1 MYINAIG
8 HYVPTNRVSNEYFK
22 DLNGLDADWILQR
35 TGIET
40 RSRCSEDETVDTM
53 AFEAVENALP
63 RLPYPIQDVDLIV
76 AAHYCAYD
84 TVGTAAHRVQRK
96 FKIEGAK
103 VVFASSAC
111 SSFVNGLEIIEGY
124 FAMGKAKRALLICS
138 EHNSYY
144 SDDHNP
150 KAGHLWGD
158 AAVAYFLSA
167 EMMSNTDLEILSIY
181 TEGLGQIG
189 AGPDGVMLRP
199 KEEGIA
205 MPNGRDV
212 FMYAVKYMQHALEKN
227 LEDTKLT
234 KDDITYFIPHQ
245 ANMRI
250 IKQLAHMM
258 DMPLERIFS
267 NIKELG
273 NTGSASAPLVLAQRQ
288 DKLKA
293 GDLVSLMVFG
303 GGYSCAAFTIKK
315 LMS

>member
-8 HYVPTNRVSNEYFK
+8 HYIPSKRISNEYFK
-22 DLNGLDADWILQR
+22 DLNGLDADWIVQR
-35 TGIET
+35 TGIES
-40 RSRCSEDETVDTM
+40 RSRCSEEENVDTM
-53 AFEAVENALP
+53 AFEAVENALT
-63 RLPYPIQDVDLIV
+63 RLPYPIKDVDLIV

-96 FKIEGAK
+96 YGIEGAK
-103 VVFASSAC
+103 AVYASSAC

-144 SDDHNP
+144 SNDHDP

-167 EMMSNTDLEILSIY
+167 ERESENDIEVLSIY
-181 TEGLGQIG
+181 TEGVGQIG

-199 KEEGIA
+199 KEGGIS

-212 FMYAVKYMQHALEKN
+212 FMYAVKYMQHALERN
-227 LEDTKLT
+227 LAEANLT
-234 KDDITYFIPHQ
+234 KEDITYFITHQ

-250 IKQLAHMM
+250 VKQLAHMM
-258 DMPLERIFS
+258 DMPMDRFLN
-267 NIKELG
+267 NIQELG
-273 NTGSASAPLVLAQRQ
+273 NTGSASAPLVLSQHQ
-288 DKLKA
+288 DELKK
-293 GDLVSLMVFG
+293 GDTVSLMVFG
-303 GGYSCAAFTIKK
+303 GGYSCAAFTVRK
-315 LMS
+315 

>member
-8 HYVPTNRVSNEYFK
+8 HYIPSKRISNEYFK
-22 DLNGLDADWILQR
+22 DLNGLDADWIVQR
-35 TGIET
+35 TGIES
-40 RSRCSEDETVDTM
+40 RSRCSEDENVDTM

-63 RLPYPIQDVDLIV
+63 RLPYPIKDVDLIV

-96 FKIEGAK
+96 YGIEGAK
-103 VVFASSAC
+103 AVYASSAC

-144 SDDHNP
+144 SNDHDP

-167 EMMSNTDLEILSIY
+167 ERESENDIEILSVY
-181 TEGLGQIG
+181 TEGVGQIG

-199 KEEGIA
+199 KEGGIS

-212 FMYAVKYMQHALEKN
+212 FMYAVRYMQHALERN
-227 LEDTKLT
+227 LVEANLT
-234 KDDITYFIPHQ
+234 KDDITYFITHQ

-250 IKQLAHMM
+250 VKQLAHMM
-258 DMPLERIFS
+258 DMPMDRFLN
-267 NIKELG
+267 NIRELG
-273 NTGSASAPLVLAQRQ
+273 NTGSASAPLVLSQHQ
-288 DKLKA
+288 DELKK
-293 GDLVSLMVFG
+293 GDTVSLMVFG
-303 GGYSCAAFTIKK
+303 GGYSCAAFTVRK
-315 LMS
+315 

>member
-8 HYVPTNRVSNEYFK
+8 HYIPSNRISNEYFK
-22 DLNGLDADWILQR
+22 DLNGLDADWIVQR
-35 TGIET
+35 TGIES
-40 RSRCSEDETVDTM
+40 RSRCSEGENVDTM

-96 FKIEGAK
+96 YGIEGAK
-103 VVFASSAC
+103 AVYASSAC

-124 FAMGKAKRALLICS
+124 FAMGKARRALLICS

-144 SDDHNP
+144 SDDHDP

-167 EMMSNTDLEILSIY
+167 DRVSENDLEVLSVY
-181 TEGLGQIG
+181 TEGVGHIG

-199 KEEGIA
+199 KEGGIS

-227 LEDTKLT
+227 LEEAHMDKE
-234 KDDITYFIPHQ
+234 DITYFITHQ

-250 IKQLAHMM
+250 VKQLARMM
-258 DMPLERIFS
+258 DMPMDRFLN
-267 NIKELG
+267 NIQKLG
-273 NTGSASAPLVLAQRQ
+273 NTGSASAALVLAQHQ
-288 DKLKA
+288 DDLKK
-293 GDLVSLMVFG
+293 GDTVALMVFG
-303 GGYSCAAFTIKK
+303 GGYSCAAFTVRK
-315 LMS
+315 

>member
-8 HYVPTNRVSNEYFK
+8 HYIPSNRISNEYFK
-22 DLNGLDADWILQR
+22 DLNGLDADWIVQR
-35 TGIET
+35 TGIKT
-40 RSRCSEDETVDTM
+40 RSRCSEDENVDTM

-63 RLPYPIQDVDLIV
+63 RLPYSIKDVDLIV

-96 FKIEGAK
+96 FGIDGAK
-103 VVFASSAC
+103 AVYASSAC

-124 FAMGKAKRALLICS
+124 FAMGKASRALLICS

-144 SDDHNP
+144 SDDTDP

-167 EMMSNTDLEILSIY
+167 EKTSDSDLEILSVY
-181 TEGLGQIG
+181 TEGLGHIG
-189 AGPDGVMLRP
+189 AGPDGVKLRP

-227 LEDTKLT
+227 LENTRLT
-234 KDDITYFIPHQ
+234 KENITYFIPHQ

-250 IKQLAHMM
+250 VKQLARMM
-258 DMPLERIFS
+258 DMPMDRILC

-273 NTGSASAPLVLAQRQ
+273 NTGSASAPLVLAQHQ
-288 DKLKA
+288 DELEK
-293 GDLVSLMVFG
+293 GDTVALMVFG
-303 GGYSCAAFTIKK
+303 GGYSCAAFTVRK
-315 LMS
+315 

>member
-8 HYVPTNRVSNEYFK
+8 HYIPSKRISNEYFK
-22 DLNGLDADWILQR
+22 DLNGLDADWIVQR
-35 TGIET
+35 TGIES
-40 RSRCSEDETVDTM
+40 RSRCSEEENVDTM
-53 AFEAVENALP
+53 AFEAVENALT
-63 RLPYPIQDVDLIV
+63 RLPYPIKDVDLIV

-96 FKIEGAK
+96 YGIEGAK
-103 VVFASSAC
+103 AVYASSAC

-144 SDDHNP
+144 SNDHDP

-167 EMMSNTDLEILSIY
+167 ERESENDIEVLSIY
-181 TEGLGQIG
+181 TEGVGQIG

-199 KEEGIA
+199 KEGGIS

-212 FMYAVKYMQHALEKN
+212 FMYAVKYMQHALERN
-227 LEDTKLT
+227 LAEANLT
-234 KDDITYFIPHQ
+234 KEDITYFITHQ

-250 IKQLAHMM
+250 VKQLAHMM
-258 DMPLERIFS
+258 DMPMDRFLN
-267 NIKELG
+267 NIQELG
-273 NTGSASAPLVLAQRQ
+273 NTGSASAPLVLSQHQ
-288 DKLKA
+288 DELKK
-293 GDLVSLMVFG
+293 GDTVSLMVFG
-303 GGYSCAAFTIKK
+303 GGYSCAAFTIRK
-315 LMS
+315 

>member
-8 HYVPTNRVSNEYFK
+8 HYIPSNRISNEYFK
-22 DLNGLDADWILQR
+22 DLNGLDADWIVQR
-35 TGIET
+35 TGIQS
-40 RSRCSEDETVDTM
+40 RSRCAENENVDTM

-63 RLPYPIQDVDLIV
+63 RLPYSIKDVDLIV
-76 AAHYCAYD
+76 AAHYCAFD

-96 FKIEGAK
+96 YGIEGAK
-103 VVFASSAC
+103 AVYASSAC

-144 SDDHNP
+144 SNDHDP

-167 EMMSNTDLEILSIY
+167 ERVSENDLEVLSVY
-181 TEGLGQIG
+181 TEGLGQMG
-189 AGPDGVMLRP
+189 SGPDGVKLRP

-212 FMYAVKYMQHALEKN
+212 FMYAVKYMQYALEKN
-227 LEDTKLT
+227 LEDADLK
-234 KDDITYFIPHQ
+234 KDDIRYFITHQ

-250 IKQLAHMM
+250 VKQLARMM
-258 DMPLERIFS
+258 DMPMYRFLN
-267 NIKELG
+267 NIQELG
-273 NTGSASAPLVLAQRQ
+273 NTGSASAPLVLSQHQ
-288 DKLKA
+288 DELKK
-293 GDLVSLMVFG
+293 GDMVSLMVFG
-303 GGYSCAAFTIKK
+303 GGYSCAAFTVKK
-315 LMS
+315 